1 MQDNNVDDTK
11 VITELLLQSDLD
23 SNANDWG
30 HIAEVVELEI
40 DYDFISIV
48 PECVDKFQK
57 IVHNA
62 KIGLKKHNLN
72 NQRSKP
78 SATISNPVLKLC
90 LHVKYTV
97 KPIFY
102 CWRS

>member
-1 MQDNNVDDTK
+1 MLIWFDDENIVTFIVQDNNVDDTK

-40 DYDFISIV
+40 DYDVISIV

-57 IVHNA
+57 IVHSYSSR
-62 KIGLKKHNLN
+62 ICETS
-72 NQRSKP
+72 Q
-78 SATISNPVLKLC
+78 
-90 LHVKYTV
+90 
-97 KPIFY
+97 
-102 CWRS
+102 